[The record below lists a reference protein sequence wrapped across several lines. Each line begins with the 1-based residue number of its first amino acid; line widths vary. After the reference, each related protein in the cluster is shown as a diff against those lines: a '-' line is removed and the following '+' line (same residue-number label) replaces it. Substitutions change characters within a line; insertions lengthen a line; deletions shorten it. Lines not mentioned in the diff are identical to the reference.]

1 MTPRYVKQKIE
12 TKRIKRARQ
21 DLQPSLTRRQVTRLQ
36 LKTIVERFYSRY
48 TFIQGKKRGVT
59 LGSCG

>member
-1 MTPRYVKQKIE
+1 M
-12 TKRIKRARQ
+12 
-21 DLQPSLTRRQVTRLQ
+21 RLQ

-48 TFIQGKKRGVT
+48 TFVQGKKRGVT